1 MQVLVDTD
9 YLIDVEKG
17 RAELP
22 RAQVVISWITLYE
35 FIRGRSDYA
44 EAKSKLERALVVAY
58 PTNDILV
65 KAVEVYRDLKKRGE
79 LIDERDLLIAATA
92 IALGIPLKTKNVS
105 HYQRLVKYGLTLV

>member
-9 YLIDVEKG
+9 YLIDVERG

-44 EAKSKLERALVVAY
+44 EAKSKLEKALVVVY
-58 PTNDILV
+58 PTNDVLV
-65 KAVEVYRDLKKRGE
+65 KAVEMYRDLKKRGE
-79 LIDERDLLIAATA
+79 LIDERDLLVAATA
-92 IALGIPLKTKNVS
+92 IALDIPLKTKNVS
-105 HYQRLVKYGLTLV
+105 HYQRLVKYGLKFV

>member
-44 EAKSKLERALVVAY
+44 EAKSELERALVVAY
-58 PTNDILV
+58 PTNDVLV

-105 HYQRLVKYGLTLV
+105 HYQRLVKYGLKLV